1 MTITLIILIVTVAM
15 FIWGRVRADIVALT
29 ALAAL
34 LVFGIL
40 TPAEA
45 LAGFSS
51 PIVIMMIG
59 LFVVGGAIMQTG
71 LAKLTGNKLMALSH
85 GNETITFLLVM
96 LVTSFIGAFVSNTGT
111 VALMMP
117 IIMSLA
123 AASGLQSSRFLMPL
137 AFAGSLGG
145 MLTLIGT
152 PPNLVID
159 EVLTD
164 AGFEPLSFFSF
175 FPVGIIVIAIGIIVL
190 MPLSRLFLSK
200 KQNGKKKKM
209 TKSLDDLVDEYRLL
223 DNLHR
228 YIVPKKRAS
237 AADVS
242 ASDASASD
250 VPAADVSASSASS
263 MEVSANIIGKTLKE
277 LSLQKRYG
285 VSIIEIRNE
294 KKSRLGLVRDINQNM
309 AKSNSVI
316 SEGDTLYIIGDDEK
330 IKVFAKDY
338 GLRKMKDV
346 KIDFYDLG
354 LTEIVVMPT
363 SNFVGLRIGEA
374 NLRKR
379 FGINVLGIK
388 RGGERTTSSSSL
400 SSSSSSSSSEKYIT
414 ENLIDRKLHVGDVL
428 LVQGE
433 WTNLSHLSA
442 DTVNWVVLGQPEKVA
457 DKVLLD
463 YKAPVA
469 ALIMLLMIAMM
480 VFDFIPVAP
489 VTAVIVAGLLTV
501 FAGCFRNVEA
511 AYKTI
516 NWESIVLIA
525 AMMPM
530 STALEK
536 TGASA
541 LVSQTL
547 VDSLGSLG
555 PTALL
560 AGIYF
565 TTSLMTMFIS
575 NTATAVLMAPIA
587 LVAAQQ
593 VGVSPYAFLFAVTL
607 GASMCFASPFSTPPN
622 ALVMKAGG
630 YTFMDYVKVGLP
642 LQIIIGVVM
651 TFVLPL
657 LFPY

>member
-1 MTITLIILIVTVAM
+1 MTITLIILIITVAM

-34 LVFGIL
+34 LVLGIL

-71 LAKLTGNKLMALSH
+71 LAKLTGNKLMALSR
-85 GNETITFLLVM
+85 GNETVTFLLVM

-123 AASGLQSSRFLMPL
+123 AGSGMQSSRFLMPL

-159 EVLTD
+159 EVLTE
-164 AGFEPLSFFSF
+164 AGFKPLAFFSF

-190 MPLSRLFLSK
+190 MPLSKIFLNK
-200 KQNGKKKKM
+200 KQNGKKKKNG
-209 TKSLDDLVDEYRLL
+209 KSLDDLVDEYQLL

-228 YIVPKKRAS
+228 YIVPSKRT
-237 AADVS
+237 AAAIDENGQMMDIV
-242 ASDASASD
+242 
-250 VPAADVSASSASS
+250 
-263 MEVSANIIGKTLKE
+263 GKTLKD
-277 LSLQKRYG
+277 LSIQKKYG

-294 KKSRLGLVRDINQNM
+294 KKSRLGLVKDVNQNM
-309 AKSNSVI
+309 AKSSSTIAVH
-316 SEGDTLYIIGDDEK
+316 DTLYIIGDEEK
-330 IKVFAKDY
+330 IERFAQDY
-338 GLRKMKDV
+338 DLRKMKDV

-363 SNFVGLRIGEA
+363 SNFAGLRIGDA

-379 FGINVLGIK
+379 FGINVLGVK
-388 RGGERTTSSSSL
+388 RGGSSSDGKVGK
-400 SSSSSSSSSEKYIT
+400 EYIT
-414 ENLIDRKLHVGDVL
+414 DNLIATRLHVGDML

-433 WTNLSHLSA
+433 WTNLAHLTA
-442 DTVNWVVLGQPEKVA
+442 DTTNWVVLDQPEKTA

-469 ALIMLLMIAMM
+469 AAIMLLMIAMM

-489 VTAVIVAGLLTV
+489 VTAVIIAGLLTV

-541 LVSQTL
+541 LVSQGL
-547 VDSLGSLG
+547 VDSLGSMG

-593 VGVSPYAFLFAVTL
+593 VGVSPYSFLFAVTL

>member
-1 MTITLIILIVTVAM
+1 MTITLIILIITVAM

-34 LVFGIL
+34 LVLGIL

-71 LAKLTGNKLMALSH
+71 LAKLTGNKLMALSR

-117 IIMSLA
+117 IIMSIA
-123 AASGLQSSRFLMPL
+123 AGSGMQSSRFLMPL

-159 EVLTD
+159 EVLTES
-164 AGFEPLSFFSF
+164 GFKPLAFFSF

-190 MPLSRLFLSK
+190 MPLSKIFLSK
-200 KQNGKKKKM
+200 SQGSRKKKNA
-209 TKSLDDLVDEYRLL
+209 KSLDDLVDEYRLL

-228 YIVPKKRAS
+228 YIVPSSRTS
-237 AADVS
+237 AARDENGNQLDIV
-242 ASDASASD
+242 
-250 VPAADVSASSASS
+250 
-263 MEVSANIIGKTLKE
+263 GKTLKE
-277 LSLQKRYG
+277 LSIQKKYG

-294 KKSRLGLVRDINQNM
+294 KKSRLGLVKDVNQNM
-309 AKSNSVI
+309 AKSSSTIQVH
-316 SEGDTLYIIGDDEK
+316 DTLYIIGDEQK
-330 IKVFAKDY
+330 MQRFAQDY

-379 FGINVLGIK
+379 FGINVLGVK
-388 RGGERTTSSSSL
+388 RG
-400 SSSSSSSSSEKYIT
+400 SSSSSSSEGGRGGSEYIT
-414 ENLIDRKLHVGDVL
+414 DNLIAAKLHVGDML

-433 WTNLSHLSA
+433 WTNLAHLTA
-442 DTVNWVVLGQPEKVA
+442 DTTNWVVLDQPEKTA

-469 ALIMLLMIAMM
+469 AAIMLLMIAMM

-489 VTAVIVAGLLTV
+489 VTAVIIAGLLTV

-541 LVSQTL
+541 LVSQGL
-547 VDSLGSLG
+547 VDSLGAMG

-593 VGVSPYAFLFAVTL
+593 VGVSPYSFLFAVTL

-657 LFPY
+657 LFEY

>member
-1 MTITLIILIVTVAM
+1 MQKIHFKFFHSMTITLIILIITVAM
-15 FIWGRVRADIVALT
+15 FIWGRVRADIVALS

-34 LVFGIL
+34 LVLGIL

-71 LAKLTGNKLMALSH
+71 LAKLTGNKLMALSR
-85 GNETITFLLVM
+85 GNETVTFLLVM

-123 AASGLQSSRFLMPL
+123 AGSGMQSSRFLMPL

-159 EVLTD
+159 EVLTE
-164 AGFEPLSFFSF
+164 AGFKPLAFFSF

-190 MPLSRLFLSK
+190 MPLSKIFLSQ
-200 KQNGKKKKM
+200 KQNGKKKKNG
-209 TKSLDDLVDEYRLL
+209 KSLDDLVDEYQLL

-228 YIVPKKRAS
+228 YIVPSKRT
-237 AADVS
+237 AAAIDENGQMMDIV
-242 ASDASASD
+242 
-250 VPAADVSASSASS
+250 
-263 MEVSANIIGKTLKE
+263 GKTLKD
-277 LSLQKRYG
+277 LSIQKKYG

-294 KKSRLGLVRDINQNM
+294 KKSRLGLVKDVNQNM
-309 AKSNSVI
+309 AKSSSTIAVH
-316 SEGDTLYIIGDDEK
+316 DTLYIMGDEEK
-330 IKVFAKDY
+330 IERFAQDY
-338 GLRKMKDV
+338 DLRKMKDV

-363 SNFVGLRIGEA
+363 SNFAGLRIGDA

-379 FGINVLGIK
+379 FGINVLGVK
-388 RGGERTTSSSSL
+388 RGGSSSDGKVGK
-400 SSSSSSSSSEKYIT
+400 EYIT
-414 ENLIDRKLHVGDVL
+414 DNLIATRLHVGDML

-433 WTNLSHLSA
+433 WTNLAHLTA
-442 DTVNWVVLGQPEKVA
+442 DTTNWVVLDQPEKTA

-469 ALIMLLMIAMM
+469 AAIMLLMIAMM

-489 VTAVIVAGLLTV
+489 VTAVIIAGLLTV

-541 LVSQTL
+541 LVSQGL
-547 VDSLGSLG
+547 VDSLGSMG

-593 VGVSPYAFLFAVTL
+593 LGVSPYSFLFAVTL
-607 GASMCFASPFSTPPN
+607 GASICFASPFSTPPN

>member
-1 MTITLIILIVTVAM
+1 MTITLIILIITVAM

-34 LVFGIL
+34 LVLGIL

-71 LAKLTGNKLMALSH
+71 LAKLTGNKLMALSR
-85 GNETITFLLVM
+85 GNETVTFLLVM

-123 AASGLQSSRFLMPL
+123 AGSGMQSSRFLMPL

-159 EVLTD
+159 EVLTE
-164 AGFEPLSFFSF
+164 AGFKPLAFFSF

-190 MPLSRLFLSK
+190 MPLSKIFLSK
-200 KQNGKKKKM
+200 KQNGKKKSNS
-209 TKSLDDLVDEYRLL
+209 KSLDDLVDEYQLL

-228 YIVPKKRAS
+228 YIVPSKRT
-237 AADVS
+237 AAAIDENGQMMDIV
-242 ASDASASD
+242 
-250 VPAADVSASSASS
+250 
-263 MEVSANIIGKTLKE
+263 GKTLKD
-277 LSLQKRYG
+277 LSIQKKYG

-294 KKSRLGLVRDINQNM
+294 KKSRLGLVKDVNQNM
-309 AKSNSVI
+309 AKSSSTIAVH
-316 SEGDTLYIIGDDEK
+316 DTLYIMGDEEK
-330 IKVFAKDY
+330 IERFAQDY
-338 GLRKMKDV
+338 DLRKMKDV

-363 SNFVGLRIGEA
+363 SNFAGLRIGDA

-379 FGINVLGIK
+379 FGINVLGVK
-388 RGGERTTSSSSL
+388 RGGSSSDG
-400 SSSSSSSSSEKYIT
+400 KVGKVYIT
-414 ENLIDRKLHVGDVL
+414 DNLIATRLHVGDML

-433 WTNLSHLSA
+433 WTNLAHLTA
-442 DTVNWVVLGQPEKVA
+442 DTTNWVVLDQPEKTA

-469 ALIMLLMIAMM
+469 AAIMLLMIAMM

-489 VTAVIVAGLLTV
+489 VTAVIIAGLLTV

-541 LVSQTL
+541 LVSQGL
-547 VDSLGSLG
+547 VDSLGSMG

-593 VGVSPYAFLFAVTL
+593 VGVSPYSFLFAVTL

>member
-1 MTITLIILIVTVAM
+1 MTTTLIILVITVAL

-34 LVFGIL
+34 LVLGIL

-71 LAKLTGNKLMALSH
+71 LAKLTGNKLMALSR

-117 IIMSLA
+117 IIMSIA
-123 AASGLQSSRFLMPL
+123 AGSGMQSSRFLMPL

-159 EVLTD
+159 EVLTES
-164 AGFEPLSFFSF
+164 GYQPLAFFSF

-190 MPLSRLFLSK
+190 MPLSKIFLSK
-200 KQNGKKKKM
+200 KQSGKKKKQG
-209 TKSLDDLVDEYRLL
+209 KSLDDLVDEYQLL

-228 YIVPKKRAS
+228 YIVPSRRPS
-237 AADVS
+237 AALDENGEQMDIV
-242 ASDASASD
+242 
-250 VPAADVSASSASS
+250 
-263 MEVSANIIGKTLKE
+263 GKTLKD
-277 LSLQKRYG
+277 LSIQKKYG

-294 KKSRLGLVRDINQNM
+294 KKSRLGLVKDVSQNM
-309 AKSNSVI
+309 AKSSSTIQVH
-316 SEGDTLYIIGDDEK
+316 DTLYIIGEEEK
-330 IKVFAKDY
+330 MKRFASDY

-379 FGINVLGIK
+379 FGINVLGVK
-388 RGGERTTSSSSL
+388 RGDE
-400 SSSSSSSSSEKYIT
+400 YIT
-414 ENLIDRKLHVGDVL
+414 DNLIATKLHVGDML

-433 WTNLSHLSA
+433 WTNLAHLA
-442 DTVNWVVLGQPEKVA
+442 TDTSNWVVIDQPEKTA

-469 ALIMLLMIAMM
+469 AAIMLLMIAMM

-489 VTAVIVAGLLTV
+489 VTAVIIAGLLTV

-541 LVSQTL
+541 LVSQGL
-547 VDSLGSLG
+547 VESLGSMG

-587 LVAAQQ
+587 LVAARQ
-593 VGVSPYAFLFAVTL
+593 VGVSPYSFLFAVTL

>member
-1 MTITLIILIVTVAM
+1 MTITLIILVITVAM

-34 LVFGIL
+34 LVLGIL

-71 LAKLTGNKLMALSH
+71 LAKLTGNKLMALSR

-117 IIMSLA
+117 IIMSIA
-123 AASGLQSSRFLMPL
+123 AGSGMQSSRFLMPL

-159 EVLTD
+159 EVLTA
-164 AGFEPLSFFSF
+164 AGYQPLAFFSF

-190 MPLSRLFLSK
+190 MPLSKIFLSK
-200 KQNGKKKKM
+200 SQGNKKKKNA
-209 TKSLDDLVDEYRLL
+209 KSLDDLVDEYRLL

-228 YIVPKKRAS
+228 YIVPSSRTS
-237 AADVS
+237 AARDENGNQLDIV
-242 ASDASASD
+242 
-250 VPAADVSASSASS
+250 
-263 MEVSANIIGKTLKE
+263 GKTLKE
-277 LSLQKRYG
+277 LSIQKKYG

-294 KKSRLGLVRDINQNM
+294 KKSRLGLVKDVNQNM
-309 AKSNSVI
+309 AKSSSTIQVH
-316 SEGDTLYIIGDDEK
+316 DTLYIIGDEQK
-330 IKVFAKDY
+330 MQRFAQDY

-363 SNFVGLRIGEA
+363 SNFAGLRIGEA

-379 FGINVLGIK
+379 FGINVLGVK
-388 RGGERTTSSSSL
+388 RGG
-400 SSSSSSSSSEKYIT
+400 SSSSSSSSEGGRGGSEYIT
-414 ENLIDRKLHVGDVL
+414 DNLIAAKLHVGDML

-433 WTNLSHLSA
+433 WTNLAHLTA
-442 DTVNWVVLGQPEKVA
+442 DTTNWVVLDQPEKTA

-469 ALIMLLMIAMM
+469 AAIMLLMIAMM

-489 VTAVIVAGLLTV
+489 VTAVIIAGLLTV

-541 LVSQTL
+541 LVSQGL
-547 VDSLGSLG
+547 VDSLGAMG

-593 VGVSPYAFLFAVTL
+593 VGVSPYSFLFAVTL

-657 LFPY
+657 LFEY

>member
-1 MTITLIILIVTVAM
+1 MTITLIILVITVAM

-34 LVFGIL
+34 LVLGIL

-71 LAKLTGNKLMALSH
+71 LAKLTGNKLMALSR
-85 GNETITFLLVM
+85 GNETVTFLLVM

-117 IIMSLA
+117 IIMSIA
-123 AASGLQSSRFLMPL
+123 AGSGMQSSRFLMPL

-159 EVLTD
+159 EVLTA
-164 AGFEPLSFFSF
+164 AGYQPLAFFSF

-190 MPLSRLFLSK
+190 MPLSKIFLSK
-200 KQNGKKKKM
+200 SQGSKKKKNA
-209 TKSLDDLVDEYRLL
+209 KSLDDLVDEYRLL

-228 YIVPKKRAS
+228 YIVPSSRTS
-237 AADVS
+237 AARDENGNRMDIV
-242 ASDASASD
+242 
-250 VPAADVSASSASS
+250 
-263 MEVSANIIGKTLKE
+263 GKTLKE
-277 LSLQKRYG
+277 LSIQKKYG

-294 KKSRLGLVRDINQNM
+294 KKSRLGLVKDVNQNM
-309 AKSNSVI
+309 AKSSSTIQVH
-316 SEGDTLYIIGDDEK
+316 DTLYIIGDEQK
-330 IKVFAKDY
+330 MQRFARDY

-379 FGINVLGIK
+379 FGINVLGVK
-388 RGGERTTSSSSL
+388 RG
-400 SSSSSSSSSEKYIT
+400 SSSSSSSEGGRGGSEYIT
-414 ENLIDRKLHVGDVL
+414 DNLIAAKLHVGDML
-428 LVQGE
+428 MVQGE
-433 WTNLSHLSA
+433 WTNLAHLTA
-442 DTVNWVVLGQPEKVA
+442 DTTNWVVLDQPEKTA

-469 ALIMLLMIAMM
+469 AAIMLLMIAMM

-489 VTAVIVAGLLTV
+489 VTAVIIAGLLTV

-541 LVSQTL
+541 LVSQGL
-547 VDSLGSLG
+547 VDSLGAMG

-593 VGVSPYAFLFAVTL
+593 VGVSPYSFLFAVTL

-657 LFPY
+657 LFEY

>member
-1 MTITLIILIVTVAM
+1 MTTTLIILVITVAL

-34 LVFGIL
+34 LVLGIL

-71 LAKLTGNKLMALSH
+71 LAKLTGNKLMALSR

-117 IIMSLA
+117 IIMSIA
-123 AASGLQSSRFLMPL
+123 AGSGMQSSRFLMPL
-137 AFAGSLGG
+137 SK
-145 MLTLIGT
+145 I
-152 PPNLVID
+152 
-159 EVLTD
+159 
-164 AGFEPLSFFSF
+164 
-175 FPVGIIVIAIGIIVL
+175 
-190 MPLSRLFLSK
+190 FLSK
-200 KQNGKKKKM
+200 KQSGKKKKQG
-209 TKSLDDLVDEYRLL
+209 KSLDDLVDEYQLL

-228 YIVPKKRAS
+228 YIVPSRRSS
-237 AADVS
+237 AALDENGEQMDIV
-242 ASDASASD
+242 
-250 VPAADVSASSASS
+250 
-263 MEVSANIIGKTLKE
+263 GKTLKD
-277 LSLQKRYG
+277 LSIQKKYG

-294 KKSRLGLVRDINQNM
+294 KKSRLGLVKDVSQNM
-309 AKSNSVI
+309 AKSSSTIQVH
-316 SEGDTLYIIGDDEK
+316 DTLYIIGEEEK
-330 IKVFAKDY
+330 MKRFASDY

-363 SNFVGLRIGEA
+363 SNFAGLRIGDA

-379 FGINVLGIK
+379 FGINVLGVK
-388 RGGERTTSSSSL
+388 RGDE
-400 SSSSSSSSSEKYIT
+400 YIT
-414 ENLIDRKLHVGDVL
+414 ENLIATKLHVGDML

-433 WTNLSHLSA
+433 WTNLAHLA
-442 DTVNWVVLGQPEKVA
+442 TDTSNWVVIDQPEKTA

-469 ALIMLLMIAMM
+469 AAIMLLMIAMM

-489 VTAVIVAGLLTV
+489 VTAVIIAGLLTV

-541 LVSQTL
+541 LVSQGL
-547 VDSLGSLG
+547 VESLGSMG

-593 VGVSPYAFLFAVTL
+593 VGVSPYSFLFAVTL

>member
-1 MTITLIILIVTVAM
+1 MTVTLIILVITVAM

-34 LVFGIL
+34 LVLGIL

-71 LAKLTGNKLMALSH
+71 LAKLTGNKLMALSR

-117 IIMSLA
+117 IIMSIA
-123 AASGLQSSRFLMPL
+123 AGSGMQSSRFLMPL

-159 EVLTD
+159 EVLTE
-164 AGFEPLSFFSF
+164 AGYQPLAFFSF

-190 MPLSRLFLSK
+190 MPLSKIFLSK
-200 KQNGKKKKM
+200 SQGNKKKKNA
-209 TKSLDDLVDEYRLL
+209 KSLDDLVDEYRLL

-228 YIVPKKRAS
+228 YIVPSSRTS
-237 AADVS
+237 AARDENGNQLDIV
-242 ASDASASD
+242 
-250 VPAADVSASSASS
+250 
-263 MEVSANIIGKTLKE
+263 GKTLKE
-277 LSLQKRYG
+277 LSIQKKYG

-294 KKSRLGLVRDINQNM
+294 KKSRLGLVKDVNQNM
-309 AKSNSVI
+309 AKSSSTIQVH
-316 SEGDTLYIIGDDEK
+316 DTLYIIGDEQK
-330 IKVFAKDY
+330 MQRFAQDY

-379 FGINVLGIK
+379 FGINVLGVK
-388 RGGERTTSSSSL
+388 RG
-400 SSSSSSSSSEKYIT
+400 SSSSSSSEGGRGGSEYIT
-414 ENLIDRKLHVGDVL
+414 DNLIAAKLHVGDML

-433 WTNLSHLSA
+433 WTNLAHLTA
-442 DTVNWVVLGQPEKVA
+442 DTTNWVVLDQPEKTA

-469 ALIMLLMIAMM
+469 AAIMLLMIAMM

-489 VTAVIVAGLLTV
+489 VTAVIIAGLLTV

-541 LVSQTL
+541 LVSQGL
-547 VDSLGSLG
+547 VDSLGAMG

-575 NTATAVLMAPIA
+575 NAAAAVLMAPIA

-593 VGVSPYAFLFAVTL
+593 VGVSPYSFLFAVTL

-657 LFPY
+657 LFAY

>member
-1 MTITLIILIVTVAM
+1 MTITLIILTLTVAM

-34 LVFGIL
+34 LLFGIL

-123 AASGLQSSRFLMPL
+123 SASGVQSSRFLMPL

-159 EVLTD
+159 EALTD
-164 AGFEPLSFFSF
+164 AGFEPLAFFSF
-175 FPVGIIVIAIGIIVL
+175 FPVGLIVIAIGIVVL
-190 MPLSRLFLSK
+190 MPLSRIFLSK
-200 KQNGKKKKM
+200 KQNGKGKKKS
-209 TKSLDDLVDEYRLL
+209 KSLEDLVDEYRLL

-228 YIVPKKRAS
+228 YIVPNKRTS
-237 AADVS
+237 AVLDENGMRMDIV
-242 ASDASASD
+242 
-250 VPAADVSASSASS
+250 
-263 MEVSANIIGKTLKE
+263 GKTLKQ
-277 LSLQKRYG
+277 LSIQKRYG

-294 KKSRLGLVRDINQNM
+294 KKSRLGLVKDINQNM
-309 AKSNSVI
+309 AKSSSTI
-316 SEGDTLYIIGDDEK
+316 GEGDTLYVMGDEDKQEC
-330 IKVFAKDY
+330 FAKDY
-338 GLRKMKDV
+338 SLRKMKDV
-346 KIDFYDLG
+346 RIDFYDLG

-363 SNFVGLRIGEA
+363 SHFVGLRIGEA

-388 RGGERTTSSSSL
+388 RGGENVEVPSR
-400 SSSSSSSSSEKYIT
+400 KYIT
-414 ENLIDRKLHVGDVL
+414 ENLIDKKLRVGDVL

-433 WTNLSHLSA
+433 WTNLSHLTS
-442 DTVNWVVLGQPEKVA
+442 DTTNWVVLGQPEKTA

-469 ALIMLLMIAMM
+469 AAIMLLMVAMM

-489 VTAVIVAGLLTV
+489 VTAVIIAGLLTV

-547 VDSLGSLG
+547 VDSLGSMG

-642 LQIIIGVVM
+642 LQIVIGVVM

>member
-1 MTITLIILIVTVAM
+1 MTTTLIILVITVAL

-34 LVFGIL
+34 LVLGIL

-71 LAKLTGNKLMALSH
+71 LAKLTGNKLMALSR

-117 IIMSLA
+117 IIMSIA
-123 AASGLQSSRFLMPL
+123 AGSGMQSSRFLMPL

-159 EVLTD
+159 EVLTE
-164 AGFEPLSFFSF
+164 GGYQPLAFFSF

-190 MPLSRLFLSK
+190 MPLSKIFLSK
-200 KQNGKKKKM
+200 KQSGKKKKQG
-209 TKSLDDLVDEYRLL
+209 KSLDDLVDEYQLL

-228 YIVPKKRAS
+228 YIVPRRRPS
-237 AADVS
+237 AALDENGEQMDIV
-242 ASDASASD
+242 
-250 VPAADVSASSASS
+250 
-263 MEVSANIIGKTLKE
+263 GKTLKD
-277 LSLQKRYG
+277 LSIQKKYG

-294 KKSRLGLVRDINQNM
+294 KKSRLGLVKDVSQNM
-309 AKSNSVI
+309 AKSSSTIQVH
-316 SEGDTLYIIGDDEK
+316 DTLYIIGEEK
-330 IKVFAKDY
+330 KMKRFASDY
-338 GLRKMKDV
+338 DLRKMKDV

-363 SNFVGLRIGEA
+363 SNFAGLRIGDA

-379 FGINVLGIK
+379 FGINVLGVK
-388 RGGERTTSSSSL
+388 RGDE
-400 SSSSSSSSSEKYIT
+400 YIT
-414 ENLIDRKLHVGDVL
+414 DNLIATKLHVGDML

-433 WTNLSHLSA
+433 WTNLAHLA
-442 DTVNWVVLGQPEKVA
+442 TDTSNWVVIDQPEKTA

-469 ALIMLLMIAMM
+469 AAIMLLMIAMM

-489 VTAVIVAGLLTV
+489 VTAVIIAGLLTV

-541 LVSQTL
+541 LVSQGL
-547 VDSLGSLG
+547 VESLGSMG

-593 VGVSPYAFLFAVTL
+593 VGVSPYSFLFAVTL

>member
-1 MTITLIILIVTVAM
+1 MTTTLIILVITVAL

-34 LVFGIL
+34 LVLGIL

-71 LAKLTGNKLMALSH
+71 LAKLTGNKLMALSR

-123 AASGLQSSRFLMPL
+123 AGSGMQSSRFLMPL

-159 EVLTD
+159 EVLTE
-164 AGFEPLSFFSF
+164 AGFKPLAFFSF

-190 MPLSRLFLSK
+190 MPLSKIFLSK
-200 KQNGKKKKM
+200 KQSGKKKKQG
-209 TKSLDDLVDEYRLL
+209 KSLDDLVDEYQLL

-228 YIVPKKRAS
+228 YIVPSRRPS
-237 AADVS
+237 AAIDENGELMDIV
-242 ASDASASD
+242 
-250 VPAADVSASSASS
+250 
-263 MEVSANIIGKTLKE
+263 GKTLKD
-277 LSLQKRYG
+277 LSIQKKYG

-294 KKSRLGLVRDINQNM
+294 KKSRLGLVKDVSQNM
-309 AKSNSVI
+309 AKSSSTIQVH
-316 SEGDTLYIIGDDEK
+316 DTLYIIGEEEK
-330 IKVFAKDY
+330 MKRFASDY

-363 SNFVGLRIGEA
+363 SNFAGLRIGDA

-379 FGINVLGIK
+379 FGINVLGVK
-388 RGGERTTSSSSL
+388 RGDE
-400 SSSSSSSSSEKYIT
+400 YIT
-414 ENLIDRKLHVGDVL
+414 DNLIAAKLHVGDML

-433 WTNLSHLSA
+433 WTNLAHLA
-442 DTVNWVVLGQPEKVA
+442 TDTSNWVVIDQPEKTA

-469 ALIMLLMIAMM
+469 AAIMLLMIVMM

-489 VTAVIVAGLLTV
+489 VTAVIIAGLLTV

-541 LVSQTL
+541 LVSQGL
-547 VDSLGSLG
+547 VESLGSMG

-593 VGVSPYAFLFAVTL
+593 VGVSPYSFLFAVTL

>member
-1 MTITLIILIVTVAM
+1 MTVTLIILVITVAM

-34 LVFGIL
+34 LVLGIL

-71 LAKLTGNKLMALSH
+71 LAKLTGNKLMALSR

-117 IIMSLA
+117 IIMSIA
-123 AASGLQSSRFLMPL
+123 AGSGMQSSRFLMPL

-159 EVLTD
+159 EVLTA
-164 AGFEPLSFFSF
+164 AGYQPLAFFSF

-190 MPLSRLFLSK
+190 MPLSKIFLSK
-200 KQNGKKKKM
+200 SQGNKKKKNA
-209 TKSLDDLVDEYRLL
+209 KSLDDLVDEYRLL

-228 YIVPKKRAS
+228 YIVPLNRTS
-237 AADVS
+237 AAKDENGNVM
-242 ASDASASD
+242 DI
-250 VPAADVSASSASS
+250 V
-263 MEVSANIIGKTLKE
+263 GKTLKE
-277 LSLQKRYG
+277 LSIQKKYG

-294 KKSRLGLVRDINQNM
+294 KKSRLGLVKDVNQNM
-309 AKSNSVI
+309 AKSSSTIQVH
-316 SEGDTLYIIGDDEK
+316 DTLYIIGDEQK
-330 IKVFAKDY
+330 MQRFAQDY

-363 SNFVGLRIGEA
+363 SNFAGLRIGEA

-379 FGINVLGIK
+379 FGINVLGVK
-388 RGGERTTSSSSL
+388 RG
-400 SSSSSSSSSEKYIT
+400 SSSSSSSEGGRGGSEYIT
-414 ENLIDRKLHVGDVL
+414 DNLIAAKLHVGDML

-433 WTNLSHLSA
+433 WTNLAHLTA
-442 DTVNWVVLGQPEKVA
+442 DTTNWVVLDQPEKTA

-469 ALIMLLMIAMM
+469 AAIMLLMIAMM

-489 VTAVIVAGLLTV
+489 VTAVIIAGLLTV

-541 LVSQTL
+541 LVSQGL
-547 VDSLGSLG
+547 VDSLGAMG

-593 VGVSPYAFLFAVTL
+593 VGVSPYSFLFAVTL

-657 LFPY
+657 LFAY

>member
-1 MTITLIILIVTVAM
+1 MTITLSILIITVAM

-40 TPAEA
+40 TPSEA

-71 LAKLTGNKLMALSH
+71 LAKLTGNKLMALSR

-117 IIMSLA
+117 IIVSLA
-123 AASGLQSSRFLMPL
+123 AASGMQSSRFLMPL

-159 EVLTD
+159 EALTE
-164 AGFEPLSFFSF
+164 AGYQPLAFFSF
-175 FPVGIIVIAIGIIVL
+175 FPVGLIVIAIGIIVL
-190 MPLSRLFLSK
+190 MPLSKIFLSK
-200 KQNGKKKKM
+200 KQNGKKKDKA
-209 TKSLDDLVDEYRLL
+209 KSLDDLVDEYQLL

-228 YIVPKKRAS
+228 YIVPSKRYG
-237 AADVS
+237 AADENGGVM
-242 ASDASASD
+242 DI
-250 VPAADVSASSASS
+250 V
-263 MEVSANIIGKTLKE
+263 GKTLKD
-277 LSLQKRYG
+277 LSIQKKYG

-294 KKSRLGLVRDINQNM
+294 KKSKLGLVKDVNQNM
-309 AKSNSVI
+309 AKSSSTISVHDI
-316 SEGDTLYIIGDDEK
+316 LYILGDEEK
-330 IKVFAKDY
+330 IEKFAHDY

-363 SNFVGLRIGEA
+363 SNFAGLRIGEA

-379 FGINVLGIK
+379 FGINVLGVK
-388 RGGERTTSSSSL
+388 RGE
-400 SSSSSSSSSEKYIT
+400 EYIT
-414 ENLIDRKLHVGDVL
+414 DNLIAAKLHVGDML

-433 WTNLSHLSA
+433 WTNLAHLTS
-442 DTVNWVVLGQPEKVA
+442 DTSNWVVLDQPEKTA

-469 ALIMLLMIAMM
+469 AAIMLLMVAMM

-489 VTAVIVAGLLTV
+489 VTAVIIAGLLTV

-547 VDSLGSLG
+547 VASLGALG

-593 VGVSPYAFLFAVTL
+593 VGVSPYSFLFAVTL

-630 YTFMDYVKVGLP
+630 YSFMDYVKVGLP

>member
-1 MTITLIILIVTVAM
+1 MTITLIILIITVAM
-15 FIWGRVRADIVALT
+15 FIWGRVRADIVALS

-34 LVFGIL
+34 LVLGIL

-71 LAKLTGNKLMALSH
+71 LAKLTGNKLMALSR

-123 AASGLQSSRFLMPL
+123 AGSGMQSSRFLMPL

-159 EVLTD
+159 EVLTE
-164 AGFEPLSFFSF
+164 AGFKPLAFFSF

-190 MPLSRLFLSK
+190 MPLSKIFLSK
-200 KQNGKKKKM
+200 KQNGKKKNNR
-209 TKSLDDLVDEYRLL
+209 KSLDDLVDEYQLL

-228 YIVPKKRAS
+228 YIVPSKRT
-237 AADVS
+237 AAAIDENGQMMDIV
-242 ASDASASD
+242 
-250 VPAADVSASSASS
+250 
-263 MEVSANIIGKTLKE
+263 GKTLKD
-277 LSLQKRYG
+277 LSIQKKYG

-294 KKSRLGLVRDINQNM
+294 KKSRLGLVKDVNQNM
-309 AKSNSVI
+309 AKSSSTIAVH
-316 SEGDTLYIIGDDEK
+316 DTLYIMGDEEK
-330 IKVFAKDY
+330 IERFAQDY
-338 GLRKMKDV
+338 DLRKMKDV

-363 SNFVGLRIGEA
+363 SNFAGLRIGDA

-379 FGINVLGIK
+379 FGINVLGVK
-388 RGGERTTSSSSL
+388 RGGSSSDGKVGK
-400 SSSSSSSSSEKYIT
+400 EYIT
-414 ENLIDRKLHVGDVL
+414 DNLIATRLHVGDML

-433 WTNLSHLSA
+433 WTNLAHLTA
-442 DTVNWVVLGQPEKVA
+442 DTTNWVVLDQPEKTA

-469 ALIMLLMIAMM
+469 AAIMLLMIAMM

-489 VTAVIVAGLLTV
+489 VTAVIIAGLLTV

-541 LVSQTL
+541 LVSQGL
-547 VDSLGSLG
+547 VDSLGSMG

-587 LVAAQQ
+587 LVAARQ
-593 VGVSPYAFLFAVTL
+593 VGVSPYSFLFAVTL

>member
-1 MTITLIILIVTVAM
+1 MTTTLIILVITVVL

-34 LVFGIL
+34 LVLGIL

-45 LAGFSS
+45 LASFSS

-71 LAKLTGNKLMALSH
+71 LAKLTGNKLMALSR

-117 IIMSLA
+117 IIMSIA
-123 AASGLQSSRFLMPL
+123 AGSGMQSSRFLMPL

-159 EVLTD
+159 EVLTE
-164 AGFEPLSFFSF
+164 GGYQPLAFFSF

-190 MPLSRLFLSK
+190 MPLSKIFLSK
-200 KQNGKKKKM
+200 KQSGKKKKQG
-209 TKSLDDLVDEYRLL
+209 KSLDDLVDEYQLL

-228 YIVPKKRAS
+228 YIVPSRRPS
-237 AADVS
+237 AALNENGEQMDIV
-242 ASDASASD
+242 
-250 VPAADVSASSASS
+250 
-263 MEVSANIIGKTLKE
+263 GKTLKD
-277 LSLQKRYG
+277 LSIQKKYG

-294 KKSRLGLVRDINQNM
+294 KKSRLGLVKDVSQNM
-309 AKSNSVI
+309 AKSSSTIQVH
-316 SEGDTLYIIGDDEK
+316 DTLYIIGEEEK
-330 IKVFAKDY
+330 MKRFASDY

-363 SNFVGLRIGEA
+363 SNFAGLRIGDA

-379 FGINVLGIK
+379 FGINVLGVK
-388 RGGERTTSSSSL
+388 RGDE
-400 SSSSSSSSSEKYIT
+400 YIT
-414 ENLIDRKLHVGDVL
+414 DNLIAAKLHVGDML

-433 WTNLSHLSA
+433 WTNLAHLA
-442 DTVNWVVLGQPEKVA
+442 TDTSNWVVIDQPEKTA

-469 ALIMLLMIAMM
+469 AAIMLLMIAMM

-489 VTAVIVAGLLTV
+489 VTAVIIAGLLTV

-541 LVSQTL
+541 LVSQGL
-547 VDSLGSLG
+547 VESLGSMG

-587 LVAAQQ
+587 LVAARQ
-593 VGVSPYAFLFAVTL
+593 VGVSPYSFLFAVTL

>member
-1 MTITLIILIVTVAM
+1 MTTTLIILVITVAL

-34 LVFGIL
+34 LVLGIL

-71 LAKLTGNKLMALSH
+71 LAKLTGNKLMALSR

-117 IIMSLA
+117 IIMSIA
-123 AASGLQSSRFLMPL
+123 AGSGMQSSRFLMPL

-159 EVLTD
+159 EVLTE
-164 AGFEPLSFFSF
+164 GGYQPLAFFSF

-190 MPLSRLFLSK
+190 MPLSKIFLSK
-200 KQNGKKKKM
+200 KQSGKKKKQG
-209 TKSLDDLVDEYRLL
+209 KSLDDLVDEYQLL

-228 YIVPKKRAS
+228 YIVPSRRPS
-237 AADVS
+237 AALDENGEQMDIV
-242 ASDASASD
+242 
-250 VPAADVSASSASS
+250 
-263 MEVSANIIGKTLKE
+263 GKTLKD
-277 LSLQKRYG
+277 LSIQKKYG

-294 KKSRLGLVRDINQNM
+294 KKSRLGLVKDVSQNM
-309 AKSNSVI
+309 AKSSSTIQVH
-316 SEGDTLYIIGDDEK
+316 DTLYIIGEEEK
-330 IKVFAKDY
+330 MKRFASDY

-363 SNFVGLRIGEA
+363 SNFAGLRIGDA

-379 FGINVLGIK
+379 FGINVLGVK
-388 RGGERTTSSSSL
+388 RGDE
-400 SSSSSSSSSEKYIT
+400 YIT
-414 ENLIDRKLHVGDVL
+414 DNLIATKLHVGDML

-433 WTNLSHLSA
+433 WTNLAHLA
-442 DTVNWVVLGQPEKVA
+442 TDTSNWVVIDQPEKTA

-469 ALIMLLMIAMM
+469 AAIMLLMIAMM

-489 VTAVIVAGLLTV
+489 VTAVIIAGLLTV

-516 NWESIVLIA
+516 SWESIVLIA

-541 LVSQTL
+541 LVSQGL
-547 VDSLGSLG
+547 VESLGSMG

-587 LVAAQQ
+587 LVAARQ
-593 VGVSPYAFLFAVTL
+593 VGVSPYSFLFAVTL

>member
-1 MTITLIILIVTVAM
+1 MTTTLIILVITVAL

-34 LVFGIL
+34 LVLGIL

-71 LAKLTGNKLMALSH
+71 LAKLTGNKLMALSR

-117 IIMSLA
+117 IIMSIA
-123 AASGLQSSRFLMPL
+123 AGSGMQSSRFLMPL

-159 EVLTD
+159 EVLTE
-164 AGFEPLSFFSF
+164 GGYQPLAFFSF

-190 MPLSRLFLSK
+190 MPLSKIFLSK
-200 KQNGKKKKM
+200 KQSGKKKKQA
-209 TKSLDDLVDEYRLL
+209 KSLDDLVDEYQLL

-228 YIVPKKRAS
+228 YIVPSRRPS
-237 AADVS
+237 AAIDENGEQMDIV
-242 ASDASASD
+242 
-250 VPAADVSASSASS
+250 
-263 MEVSANIIGKTLKE
+263 GKTLKD
-277 LSLQKRYG
+277 LSIQKKYG

-294 KKSRLGLVRDINQNM
+294 KKSRLGLVKDVSQNM
-309 AKSNSVI
+309 AKSSSTIQVH
-316 SEGDTLYIIGDDEK
+316 DTLYIIGEEEK
-330 IKVFAKDY
+330 MKRFASDY

-363 SNFVGLRIGEA
+363 SNFAGLRIGDA

-379 FGINVLGIK
+379 FGINVLGVK
-388 RGGERTTSSSSL
+388 RGDE
-400 SSSSSSSSSEKYIT
+400 YIT
-414 ENLIDRKLHVGDVL
+414 DNLIATKLHVGDML

-433 WTNLSHLSA
+433 WTNLAHLA
-442 DTVNWVVLGQPEKVA
+442 TDTSNWVVIDQPEKTA

-469 ALIMLLMIAMM
+469 AAIMLLMIAMM

-489 VTAVIVAGLLTV
+489 VTAVIIAGLLTV

-541 LVSQTL
+541 LVSQGL
-547 VDSLGSLG
+547 VESLGSMG

-587 LVAAQQ
+587 LVAARQ
-593 VGVSPYAFLFAVTL
+593 VGVSPYSFLFAVTL

>member
-1 MTITLIILIVTVAM
+1 MTITLIILIITVAM

-34 LVFGIL
+34 LVLGIL

-59 LFVVGGAIMQTG
+59 LFVMGGAIMQTG
-71 LAKLTGNKLMALSH
+71 LAKLTGNKLMALSR
-85 GNETITFLLVM
+85 GNETVTFLLVM

-123 AASGLQSSRFLMPL
+123 AGSGMQSSRFLMPL

-159 EVLTD
+159 EVLTE
-164 AGFEPLSFFSF
+164 AGFKPLAFFSF

-190 MPLSRLFLSK
+190 MPLSKIFLSQ
-200 KQNGKKKKM
+200 KQNGKKKKNG
-209 TKSLDDLVDEYRLL
+209 KSLDDLVDEYQLL

-228 YIVPKKRAS
+228 YIVPSKRT
-237 AADVS
+237 AAAIDENGQMMDIV
-242 ASDASASD
+242 
-250 VPAADVSASSASS
+250 
-263 MEVSANIIGKTLKE
+263 GKTLKD
-277 LSLQKRYG
+277 LSIQKKYG

-294 KKSRLGLVRDINQNM
+294 KKSRLGLVKDVNQNM
-309 AKSNSVI
+309 AKSSSTIAVH
-316 SEGDTLYIIGDDEK
+316 DTLYIIGDEEK
-330 IKVFAKDY
+330 IERFAQDY
-338 GLRKMKDV
+338 DLRKMKDV

-363 SNFVGLRIGEA
+363 SNFAGLRIGDA

-379 FGINVLGIK
+379 FGINVLGVK
-388 RGGERTTSSSSL
+388 RGGSSSDGKVGK
-400 SSSSSSSSSEKYIT
+400 EYIT
-414 ENLIDRKLHVGDVL
+414 DNLIATRLHVGDML

-433 WTNLSHLSA
+433 WTNLAHLTA
-442 DTVNWVVLGQPEKVA
+442 DTTNWVVLDQPEKTA

-469 ALIMLLMIAMM
+469 AAIMLLMIAMM

-489 VTAVIVAGLLTV
+489 VTAVIIAGLLTV

-541 LVSQTL
+541 LVSQGL
-547 VDSLGSLG
+547 VDSLGSMG

-593 VGVSPYAFLFAVTL
+593 VGVSPYSFLFAVTL

>member
-1 MTITLIILIVTVAM
+1 MTITLIILIITVAM
-15 FIWGRVRADIVALT
+15 FIWGKVRADIVALT

-51 PIVIMMIG
+51 PIVVMMIG

-71 LAKLTGNKLMALSH
+71 LAKLTGNKLMALSR

-123 AASGLQSSRFLMPL
+123 AGSGMQSSRFLMPL

-159 EVLTD
+159 EVLTE
-164 AGFEPLSFFSF
+164 AGFKPLAFFSF

-190 MPLSRLFLSK
+190 MPLSKIFLSK
-200 KQNGKKKKM
+200 KQSGKKKKQG
-209 TKSLDDLVDEYRLL
+209 KSLDDLVDEYQLL

-228 YIVPKKRAS
+228 YIVPSRRPS
-237 AADVS
+237 AALDENGEQMDIV
-242 ASDASASD
+242 
-250 VPAADVSASSASS
+250 
-263 MEVSANIIGKTLKE
+263 GKTLKD
-277 LSLQKRYG
+277 LSIQKKYG

-294 KKSRLGLVRDINQNM
+294 KKSRLGLVKDVSQNM
-309 AKSNSVI
+309 AKSSSTIQVH
-316 SEGDTLYIIGDDEK
+316 DTLYIIGEEEK
-330 IKVFAKDY
+330 MKRFASDY

-363 SNFVGLRIGEA
+363 SNFAGLRIGEA

-379 FGINVLGIK
+379 FGINVLGVK
-388 RGGERTTSSSSL
+388 RGDE
-400 SSSSSSSSSEKYIT
+400 YIT
-414 ENLIDRKLHVGDVL
+414 DNLIATKLHVGDML

-433 WTNLSHLSA
+433 WTNLAHLA
-442 DTVNWVVLGQPEKVA
+442 TDTSNWVVIDQPEKTA

-469 ALIMLLMIAMM
+469 AAIMLLMIAMM

-489 VTAVIVAGLLTV
+489 VTAVIIAGLLTV

-541 LVSQTL
+541 LVSQGL
-547 VDSLGSLG
+547 VDSLGSMG

-587 LVAAQQ
+587 LVAARQ
-593 VGVSPYAFLFAVTL
+593 VGVSPYSFLFAVTL

>member
-1 MTITLIILIVTVAM
+1 MTITLIILVITVAM

-34 LVFGIL
+34 LVLGIL

-71 LAKLTGNKLMALSH
+71 LAKLTGNKLMALSR

-117 IIMSLA
+117 IIMSIA
-123 AASGLQSSRFLMPL
+123 AGSGMQSSRFLMPL

-159 EVLTD
+159 EVLTA
-164 AGFEPLSFFSF
+164 AGYQPLAFFSF

-190 MPLSRLFLSK
+190 MPLSKILLSK
-200 KQNGKKKKM
+200 SQGNKKKKNA
-209 TKSLDDLVDEYRLL
+209 KSLDDLVDEYRLL

-228 YIVPKKRAS
+228 YIVPLNRTS
-237 AADVS
+237 AAKDENGNVM
-242 ASDASASD
+242 DI
-250 VPAADVSASSASS
+250 V
-263 MEVSANIIGKTLKE
+263 GKTLKE
-277 LSLQKRYG
+277 LSIQKKYG

-294 KKSRLGLVRDINQNM
+294 KKSRLGLVKDVNQNM
-309 AKSNSVI
+309 AKSSSTIQVH
-316 SEGDTLYIIGDDEK
+316 DTLYIIGDEQK
-330 IKVFAKDY
+330 MQRFAQDY

-363 SNFVGLRIGEA
+363 SNFAGLRIGEA

-379 FGINVLGIK
+379 FGINVLGVK
-388 RGGERTTSSSSL
+388 RG
-400 SSSSSSSSSEKYIT
+400 SSSSSSSEGGRGGSEYIT
-414 ENLIDRKLHVGDVL
+414 DNLIAAKLHVGDML

-433 WTNLSHLSA
+433 WTNLAHLTA
-442 DTVNWVVLGQPEKVA
+442 DTTNWVVLDQPEKTA

-469 ALIMLLMIAMM
+469 AAIMLLMIAMM

-489 VTAVIVAGLLTV
+489 VTAVIIAGLLTV

-541 LVSQTL
+541 LVSQGL
-547 VDSLGSLG
+547 VDSLGAMG

-593 VGVSPYAFLFAVTL
+593 VGVSPYSFLFAVTL

-657 LFPY
+657 LFEY

>member
-1 MTITLIILIVTVAM
+1 MTTTLIILVITVAL

-34 LVFGIL
+34 LVLGIL

-71 LAKLTGNKLMALSH
+71 LAKLAGNKLMALSR

-117 IIMSLA
+117 IIMSIA
-123 AASGLQSSRFLMPL
+123 AGSGMQSSRFLMPL

-159 EVLTD
+159 EVLTE
-164 AGFEPLSFFSF
+164 GGYQPLAFFSF

-190 MPLSRLFLSK
+190 MPLSKIFLSK
-200 KQNGKKKKM
+200 KQNGKKKKQG
-209 TKSLDDLVDEYRLL
+209 KSLDDLVDEYQLL

-228 YIVPKKRAS
+228 YIVPSRRPS
-237 AADVS
+237 AALDENGEQMDIV
-242 ASDASASD
+242 
-250 VPAADVSASSASS
+250 
-263 MEVSANIIGKTLKE
+263 GKTLKD
-277 LSLQKRYG
+277 LSIQKKYG

-294 KKSRLGLVRDINQNM
+294 KKSRLGLVKDVSQNM
-309 AKSNSVI
+309 AKSSSTI
-316 SEGDTLYIIGDDEK
+316 QAHDTLYIIGEEEK
-330 IKVFAKDY
+330 MKRFASDY

-363 SNFVGLRIGEA
+363 SNFAGLRIGEA

-379 FGINVLGIK
+379 FGINVLGVK
-388 RGGERTTSSSSL
+388 RGDE
-400 SSSSSSSSSEKYIT
+400 YIT
-414 ENLIDRKLHVGDVL
+414 DNLIATKLHVGDML

-433 WTNLSHLSA
+433 WTNLAHLA
-442 DTVNWVVLGQPEKVA
+442 TDTSNWVVIDQPEKTA

-469 ALIMLLMIAMM
+469 AAIMLLMIAMM

-489 VTAVIVAGLLTV
+489 VTAVIIAGLLTV

-541 LVSQTL
+541 LVSQGL
-547 VDSLGSLG
+547 VESLGSMG

-587 LVAAQQ
+587 LVAARQ
-593 VGVSPYAFLFAVTL
+593 VGVSPYSFLFAVTL

>member
-1 MTITLIILIVTVAM
+1 MTTTLIILVITVAL

-34 LVFGIL
+34 LVLGIL

-71 LAKLTGNKLMALSH
+71 LAKLTGNKLMALSR

-117 IIMSLA
+117 IIMSIA
-123 AASGLQSSRFLMPL
+123 AGSGMQSSRFLMPL

-159 EVLTD
+159 EVLTE
-164 AGFEPLSFFSF
+164 GGYQPLAFFSF

-190 MPLSRLFLSK
+190 MPLSKIFLSK
-200 KQNGKKKKM
+200 KQSGKKKKQG
-209 TKSLDDLVDEYRLL
+209 KSLDDLVDEYQLL

-228 YIVPKKRAS
+228 YIVPSRRPS
-237 AADVS
+237 AAIDENGEQMDIV
-242 ASDASASD
+242 
-250 VPAADVSASSASS
+250 
-263 MEVSANIIGKTLKE
+263 GKNLKE
-277 LSLQKRYG
+277 LSIQKKYG

-294 KKSRLGLVRDINQNM
+294 KKSRLGLVKDVSQNM
-309 AKSNSVI
+309 AKSSSTIQVH
-316 SEGDTLYIIGDDEK
+316 DTLYIIGEEEK
-330 IKVFAKDY
+330 MKRFASDY

-354 LTEIVVMPT
+354 LIEIVVMPT
-363 SNFVGLRIGEA
+363 SNFAGLRIGEA

-379 FGINVLGIK
+379 FGINVLGVK
-388 RGGERTTSSSSL
+388 RGDE
-400 SSSSSSSSSEKYIT
+400 YIT
-414 ENLIDRKLHVGDVL
+414 DNLIATKLHVGDML

-433 WTNLSHLSA
+433 WTNLAHLA
-442 DTVNWVVLGQPEKVA
+442 TDTSNWVVIDQPEKTA

-469 ALIMLLMIAMM
+469 AAIMLLMIAMM

-489 VTAVIVAGLLTV
+489 VTAVIIAGLLTV

-541 LVSQTL
+541 LVSQGL
-547 VDSLGSLG
+547 VESLGSMG

-587 LVAAQQ
+587 LVAARQ
-593 VGVSPYAFLFAVTL
+593 VGVSPYSFLFAVTL